1 MSELTPV
8 EVELSNGKLI
18 HVDFD
23 FVLSMIDGK
32 VLTYITG
39 NTSMQNCAI
48 CGATP
53 NIMNSKEKLE
63 EGFILNEDALHHGIS
78 PLHAWIRFFEC
89 LLHIGYT

>member
-53 NIMNSKEKLE
+53 NIMNSKKNLKK
-63 EGFILNEDALHHGIS
+63 GLYQTKMPYITVYLHFMPG
-78 PLHAWIRFFEC
+78 
-89 LLHIGYT
+89 